1 MSETSS
7 SIQGHVRGK
16 TYEWVTNIVGK
27 FPAIFHTNER
37 MSIAIKSKDP
47 KGKEKIIYRS
57 TMSDQTKKYT
67 FKEIF
72 FTIFG

>member
-1 MSETSS
+1 MLFLGKLMSETTS

-37 MSIAIKSKDP
+37 MSIAIKSKGP
-47 KGKEKIIYRS
+47 KGKEKIIKV
-57 TMSDQTKKYT
+57 T
-67 FKEIF
+67 
-72 FTIFG
+72 